1 MLPLVA
7 GAAILGSRHLSLFP
21 AETVLAN
28 LPWAQRQ
35 FRCLLLS
42 ISYLYFLTIQSNMRK
57 ICLCAILLLLL
68 QPVFSQS
75 IQPAPSARSGPIPQ
89 PAPLVQS
96 GRVAQ
101 FSPSGQPSPSLQP
114 GFNAREYIEM
124 LEITAVLGDTV
135 PANSRVPA
143 PVNYTRQYRSK
154 ELGLKNR
161 WDMWYRKDNQL
172 GVISIRG
179 TVNELPSWLEN
190 FYAAM
195 VPANGSLQLNDSTR
209 WDYQLAADSKA
220 MVHVGWMVGLGYMAP
235 TMVEQIRL
243 ARQKGIRE
251 FIIIGHSQGGALAFL
266 TRSYLYYLTQKGEL
280 PRDIVFKT
288 YCSAAP
294 KPGNLFYAYDFD
306 FITRNGWAFTVVN
319 AADWVPETPFTVQT
333 ITDFNPVNP
342 FINVQGAL
350 TKQPLLV
357 RLYLKGKY
365 NKMNRATRKAQQCFK
380 SVLGDVVYKQ
390 VKKTLTQ
397 LRAPEYVNGNN
408 YQRAG
413 IPIVLQ
419 PDSAYYRQYSNDPAK
434 LFQHHFFEPYIRLT
448 RQYYGQQ

>member
-1 MLPLVA
+1 
-7 GAAILGSRHLSLFP
+7 
-21 AETVLAN
+21 
-28 LPWAQRQ
+28 
-35 FRCLLLS
+35 
-42 ISYLYFLTIQSNMRK
+42 MRK
-57 ICLCAILLLLL
+57 VWLFATFLLLLR
-68 QPVFSQS
+68 PVFSQTL
-75 IQPAPSARSGPIPQ
+75 QGDQA
-89 PAPLVQS
+89 
-96 GRVAQ
+96 AQ
-101 FSPSGQPSPSLQP
+101 SLQP
-114 GFNAREYIEM
+114 GFDAREYIDM

-135 PANSRVPA
+135 PLHSHIPA
-143 PVNYTRQYRSK
+143 PINYTRQYRSP

-172 GVISIRG
+172 AVISIRG

-209 WDYQLAADSKA
+209 FDYQLAADDKA

-235 TMVEQIRL
+235 TMLAQIRL

-266 TRSYLYYLTQKGEL
+266 TRSYLYYLAQKGEL

-319 AADWVPETPFTVQT
+319 AADWVPETPFSIQT

-342 FINVQGAL
+342 FINIQGAL
-350 TKQPLLV
+350 AKQPWLV

-365 NKMNRATRKAQQCFK
+365 NKMNRATRKAQKCFK
-380 SVLGDVVYKQ
+380 SILGDMVYKQ
-390 VKKTLTQ
+390 VKKTLSQ
-397 LRAPEYVNGNN
+397 LRAPRYMAGNN

-419 PDSAYYRQYSNDPAK
+419 PDSAYYRQFPNNPEK
-434 LFQHHFFEPYIRLT
+434 IFQHHFFEPYLLLT
-448 RQYYGQQ
+448 RQYYGQP